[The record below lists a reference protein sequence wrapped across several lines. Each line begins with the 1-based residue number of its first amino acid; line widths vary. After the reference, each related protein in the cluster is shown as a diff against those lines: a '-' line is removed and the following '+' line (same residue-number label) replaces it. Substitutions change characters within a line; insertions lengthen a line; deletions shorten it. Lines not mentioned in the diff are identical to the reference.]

1 MDQSNNYLG
10 GGLISL
16 SFVFASVEELIMLNY
31 MITRDKQYQDA
42 VRAGGLLY
50 AATGTLTNGVRVVII
65 MPELDS
71 APKYVQDFVLKH
83 EEGHIIYG
91 DNDEYAADKHAAH
104 MIGNKIAT
112 KALWWLFKDS
122 KGKASY
128 LARLE
133 AINRI
138 FNIKYGRKVFNIN
151 RNQILGREKRLSFI
165 LF

>member
-1 MDQSNNYLG
+1 
-10 GGLISL
+10 
-16 SFVFASVEELIMLNY
+16 MLFY
-31 MITRDKQYQDA
+31 EITRKKEYQDA
-42 VRAGGLLY
+42 IRAGGLLY

-83 EEGHIIYG
+83 EEGHLLYG
-91 DNDEYAADKHAAH
+91 DDDEYIADKHAVSIVGEKCAVH
-104 MIGNKIAT
+104 
-112 KALWWLFKDS
+112 ALLWLFKDS

-138 FNIKYGRKVFNIN
+138 IFIKYGKKVFNIT
-151 RNQILGREKRLSFI
+151 RAQILGREQVPLFYFI
-165 LF
+165 LNMFL